1 MPDQKL
7 FCYAYKDSK
16 SRNAR
21 AKKIIDMCGPDRI
34 MVSYGLNGESERLS
48 PEDSRLITEE
58 LKKLSEL
65 SG

>member
-1 MPDQKL
+1 
-7 FCYAYKDSK
+7 
-16 SRNAR
+16 
-21 AKKIIDMCGPDRI
+21 